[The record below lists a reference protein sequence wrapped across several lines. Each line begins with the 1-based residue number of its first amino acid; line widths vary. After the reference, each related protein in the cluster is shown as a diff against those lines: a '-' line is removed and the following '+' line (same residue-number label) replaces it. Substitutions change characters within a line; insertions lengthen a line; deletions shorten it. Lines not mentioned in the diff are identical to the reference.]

1 MGLFKNFTREE
12 VAPDA
17 KCRLI
22 TLSGFVDDCPDAK
35 ELYIKYPLSIVSNYP
50 PDDYYVVLFASNEW
64 PQSKIL
70 SLKHK
75 DKSIGLLFPIEI
87 LASGLQSTG
96 NDNEEMYENYASL
109 SLIKMCKGEAVGSP
123 FYLDYVADQKEEY
136 TITDFYHKDTVIAI
150 FMRNLFFPG
159 RLNIPSHSDMVL
171 NYFFNFLPEF
181 YRYGL
186 FPYPYGPESGCLDM
200 PKNYRP
206 FKLCWGEED
215 RNLNLRRCSK
225 ILNRDT
231 KNYLLEVATKIDP
244 YETNPFFRFFLYY
257 QVLELF
263 MQDIYRDH
271 TRILQRKINS
281 GSQDIVQLRDAIDEF
296 KEKTKEK
303 SRLVEILSKNK
314 FEFDKDLIRLCDDIA
329 KMLSGQEKSY
339 ENIGH
344 AIYEIRNNLF
354 HGFSR
359 VAKAKDEFSQLSDLM
374 LLLVCHL
381 AVNYKK

>member
-1 MGLFKNFTREE
+1 MGLFKNFTWEE

-17 KCRLI
+17 KCGHI
-22 TLSGFVDDCPDAK
+22 TLSGLVDGCADKK
-35 ELYIKYPLSIVSNYP
+35 ELYIKYPLSIVSGYP
-50 PDDYYVVLFASNEW
+50 PNDYYVVLFASNEW

-87 LASGLQSTG
+87 LVSGLQPTG
-96 NDNEEMYENYASL
+96 DGYEEMYENYASL
-109 SLIKMCKGEAVGSP
+109 SLMKMCKGEVVGTP
-123 FYLDYVADQKEEY
+123 FYLDYAADQKEEY

-150 FMRNLFFPG
+150 FMRNKFFPD
-159 RLNIPSHSDMVL
+159 RLDMPSHSDMIL
-171 NYFFNFLPEF
+171 NYFYTFLPEF
-181 YRYGL
+181 YGYGL
-186 FPYPYGPESGCLDM
+186 FPYPYGPESDCLDM

-206 FKLCWGEED
+206 FKLLWNED
-215 RNLNLRRCSK
+215 DRYLNLRRCSRM
-225 ILNRDT
+225 LNRDT
-231 KNYLLEVATKIDP
+231 KNYILEVATKIDP

-263 MQDIYRDH
+263 MQDIYRSH
-271 TRILQRKINS
+271 TRILQKKINS
-281 GSQDIVQLRDAIDEF
+281 GSQDMVLLRDAIDEF
-296 KEKTKEK
+296 KGKTNEK
-303 SRLVEILSKNK
+303 SRLVEIFSKNN
-314 FEFDKDLIRLCDDIA
+314 FEFGKELIRLCGDIA
-329 KMLSGQEKSY
+329 KMCSGQEKSY

-344 AIYEIRNNLF
+344 AIYETRNNLF

-374 LLLVCHL
+374 LLLVCRL